1 MPASPKNHIY
11 LWDEEKTNHFMS
23 IKNRRADGI
32 KQATITMKKI
42 TLITITL
49 AGLMVA
55 AACSSSRSL
64 MPTAVNTVKSTSFN
78 ELNLTSNDYDILDR
92 IEAQSTIF
100 AKIDNNSY
108 TVYDE
113 ENTFRLFFKKKNQNE
128 VTLVKYEGVMR
139 AGYLSRDYATI
150 NIKQPQP
157 EEIARRIAIYRLI
170 NLVQEQGGDGI
181 IEPVIATNVEET
193 KSSWNSTTIAYRT
206 TVSGKIVKL
215 KTSK

>member
-1 MPASPKNHIY
+1 
-11 LWDEEKTNHFMS
+11 MS

-32 KQATITMKKI
+32 KQATITMKKV

-49 AGLMVA
+49 AGLMFA
-55 AACSSSRSL
+55 TACSSSRSL

-113 ENTFRLFFKKKNQNE
+113 ENTFRLLFSKNKDE
-128 VTLVKYEGVMR
+128 VTLEKYEGVMR
-139 AGYLSRDYATI
+139 AGYLSRDYAAI
-150 NIKQPQP
+150 NLKQPQP
-157 EEIARRIAIYRLI
+157 EEIARRVAIYRLI